1 MVCVFRGAG
10 LDQLPDVGAGQ
21 PGRGRVDALAGLVA
35 PVRPDGFQ
43 RPQCRFL
50 SHGNILAISAAVNAE
65 LAERGLDAV
74 SRESV
79 NRYTLRIEREGARI
93 REINSAAE
101 AFARRAGSIQDAGAG
116 AYVKQLARTL
126 LVDRLH
132 EADSETPI
140 KDLSQLV
147 LAIRR
152 IEGTS
157 EQIDKRAKAAVE
169 QAERESA
176 ARAEEAMRG
185 EGLSDATIAAVRARI
200 LGAG

>member
-1 MVCVFRGAG
+1 MADRKTKPRKKRRPGAV
-10 LDQLPDVGAGQ
+10 DRLPADVK
-21 PGRGRVDALAGLVA
+21 
-35 PVRPDGFQ
+35 
-43 RPQCRFL
+43 
-50 SHGNILAISAAVNAE
+50 GNIQRLLDDGWTKTDITAAVNAE
-65 LAERGLDAV
+65 LAERGLGAV